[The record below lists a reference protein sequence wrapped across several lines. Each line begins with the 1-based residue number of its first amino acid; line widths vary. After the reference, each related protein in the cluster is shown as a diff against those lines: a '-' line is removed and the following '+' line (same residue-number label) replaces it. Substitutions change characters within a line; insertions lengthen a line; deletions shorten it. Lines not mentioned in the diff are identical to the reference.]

1 MRGNT
6 CVSYLLRSQNLNGTM
21 SAITNINNKDEKW
34 LRGWR
39 KADDFQG
46 EIFKENGRINGIQKF
61 VIISRNIKNLPE
73 VQSLFSTL

>member
-21 SAITNINNKDEKW
+21 SAITNINNKDEKG

-39 KADDFQG
+39 KADGF
-46 EIFKENGRINGIQKF
+46 
-61 VIISRNIKNLPE
+61 
-73 VQSLFSTL
+73 